1 MKLSLFEGV
10 VMIMINCR
18 ISCRPIL
25 SVIRLMINE
34 TDSSDFVIHSYNYR
48 PNLTPLAKSLLIS
61 DGSFKIINE
70 NKLQYGK
77 KKKKDIMC
85 RVWFASTIL
94 KSRVLNVSSKKNKCI
109 GPLYQVTL

>member
-1 MKLSLFEGV
+1 MKLSLFFFFWGGGGGV

-25 SVIRLMINE
+25 SVIKLMINE

-48 PNLTPLAKSLLIS
+48 PNLTPLVNSLLIS

-77 KKKKDIMC
+77 KKK
-85 RVWFASTIL
+85 RY
-94 KSRVLNVSSKKNKCI
+94 NVSGMVCI
-109 GPLYQVTL
+109 NNP